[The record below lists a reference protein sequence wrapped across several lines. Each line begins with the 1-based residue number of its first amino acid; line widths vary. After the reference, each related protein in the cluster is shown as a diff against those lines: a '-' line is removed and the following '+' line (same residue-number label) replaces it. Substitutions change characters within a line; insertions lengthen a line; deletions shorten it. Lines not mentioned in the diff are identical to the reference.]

1 LYSTDHIT
9 GGFWLIHKVLKNF
22 VHFSTLKILLFLL
35 LSPGIYAQNY
45 NENDPV
51 KIFEEKK
58 YLISPDT
65 PYYEL
70 LYELKPVL
78 KSDQG
83 AWLLTKFLSE
93 NIYDENI
100 TPVALRLILKVYE
113 ESPGSLK
120 DVLYESISSTDLK
133 RFEAMCMILY
143 EILNNFEIEDDEC
156 NEGIF
161 FSLPKNLCDIYEQ
174 ILSTV
179 SDDRV
184 KRITLEKYF
193 SVEEIEERL
202 NNLKEKLLEKKMKEE
217 RDKEIHKKIPIL
229 IFTLISTAIW
239 LFQYLYRRRME
250 RNTTNN

>member
-1 LYSTDHIT
+1 
-9 GGFWLIHKVLKNF
+9 
-22 VHFSTLKILLFLL
+22 
-35 LSPGIYAQNY
+35 
-45 NENDPV
+45 V

-83 AWLLTKFLSE
+83 AWLLTQFLSE

-100 TPVALRLILKVYE
+100 APVVMRLILKVYE
-113 ESPGSLK
+113 ESPYSLK

-133 RFEAMCMILY
+133 RFEATCMILY
-143 EILNNFEIEDDEC
+143 EILNNFEIKDDEC

-161 FSLPKNLCDIYEQ
+161 FSLPKNFCDIYEQ

-193 SVEEIEERL
+193 SVEEIKERL
-202 NNLKEKLLEKKMKEE
+202 NNLKEKSLVKKMK
-217 RDKEIHKKIPIL
+217 IHKKIPIL
-229 IFTLISTAIW
+229 IFTLLSTAIW

-250 RNTTNN
+250 RNTTNNWQV

>member
-1 LYSTDHIT
+1 M
-9 GGFWLIHKVLKNF
+9 IHKVLKNF
-22 VHFSTLKILLFLL
+22 VHFSTLTVILFLL
-35 LSPGIYAQNY
+35 LSPSIYAQNY

-83 AWLLTKFLSE
+83 AWLLTQFLSE

-100 TPVALRLILKVYE
+100 APVVMRLILKVYE
-113 ESPGSLK
+113 ESPYSLK
-120 DVLYESISSTDLK
+120 DVLYESINSTDLK

-143 EILNNFEIEDDEC
+143 EILNNFEIKDDEC
-156 NEGIF
+156 YEKIF
-161 FSLPKNLCDIYEQ
+161 ISMLKNFCDIYEQ

-179 SDDRV
+179 SYDRV
-184 KRITLEKYF
+184 KRITLEKYL
-193 SVEEIEERL
+193 V
-202 NNLKEKLLEKKMKEE
+202 LLQKSCKN
-217 RDKEIHKKIPIL
+217 R
-229 IFTLISTAIW
+229 
-239 LFQYLYRRRME
+239 
-250 RNTTNN
+250 